1 MTDYTRL
8 ADTTRIDFT
17 SAGEVNATGHL
28 LVSLLQHHGG
38 FQYPPLTS
46 PGLKHIQRQCAAW
59 LSQLSRHAAMIA
71 PHEVLQAIAYYDIL
85 HRVTT
90 GKPGTQLVNTQII
103 RAFSAATDGDTRVD
117 ETELMQAIDN
127 GRRMADPL
135 HTSGPHN
142 TWFVATLRK
151 WLTQMQTS
159 DFSIS
164 TSATPDR
171 QLNRASIILA
181 QSPALLPGLKE
192 IRKEIAS
199 GYLRYCEQTLHADA
213 PTLLAMLRFT
223 GAILSATPALS
234 AIPGHNRVS
243 PLRHSLI
250 GALSSS
256 PPRPPG
262 PPPPITPPHPAHR
275 AAFTLDL
282 AALSRAEAV

>member
-17 SAGEVNATGHL
+17 SASEVNATGHL

-71 PHEVLQAIAYYDIL
+71 PHEVLQAITYYDIL

-90 GKPGTQLVNTQII
+90 GKPGAQLVNTQII

-142 TWFVATLRK
+142 TWFVATLRR

-192 IRKEIAS
+192 LRKEIAS

-223 GAILSATPALS
+223 GAILSA
-234 AIPGHNRVS
+234 IPGHNRVS

-256 PPRPPG
+256 P
-262 PPPPITPPHPAHR
+262 TLHPAHR

>member
-1 MTDYTRL
+1 
-8 ADTTRIDFT
+8 
-17 SAGEVNATGHL
+17 
-28 LVSLLQHHGG
+28 
-38 FQYPPLTS
+38 
-46 PGLKHIQRQCAAW
+46 
-59 LSQLSRHAAMIA
+59 
-71 PHEVLQAIAYYDIL
+71 
-85 HRVTT
+85 
-90 GKPGTQLVNTQII
+90 
-103 RAFSAATDGDTRVD
+103 
-117 ETELMQAIDN
+117 MQAIDN

-256 PPRPPG
+256 P
-262 PPPPITPPHPAHR
+262 TLHPAHR